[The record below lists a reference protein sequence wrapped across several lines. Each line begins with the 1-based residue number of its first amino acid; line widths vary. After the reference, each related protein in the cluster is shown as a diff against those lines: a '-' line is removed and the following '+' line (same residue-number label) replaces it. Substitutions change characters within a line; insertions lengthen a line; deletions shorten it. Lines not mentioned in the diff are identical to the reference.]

1 MIARLAYKLW
11 AFFISSAR
19 MWELLEG
26 IGIAVFVGP
35 NGAGK
40 SLVMVQ
46 SMMPTLAGTEWICW
60 DAEHRHHRPFVAHA
74 GLCEVCD
81 LATFL
86 PHAVQS
92 VADLDA
98 LPEGVLCED
107 GYGIL
112 RGGSVGVR
120 HVYSTVPLTLSKG
133 IPHPLYVPLTDYRQL
148 LSIEHADVLFDEV
161 AGIADASASATMPVQ
176 VVNWQHKLRKADI
189 RQRVTTPAYA
199 RCALPIRQVA
209 QVVVECRAF
218 FPASRSAGRLWR
230 PRRLVLATAYDAWG
244 FGEFMATDGQRDKLR
259 PMARALLWVPTCEA
273 VGAYNSWGQVLQLGH
288 VTEGGMCISCGGG
301 RSRPKCGCEE
311 DHSDA
316 EPGSLV
322 VETITTA
329 SGARTLKAT
338 RRHEVPAVGG

>member
-1 MIARLAYKLW
+1 
-11 AFFISSAR
+11 

-26 IGIAVFVGP
+26 QGIVVFVGP
-35 NGAGK
+35 NGSGK

-46 SMMPTLAGTEWICW
+46 SMIPTLNGRAWECW
-60 DAEHRHHRPFVAHA
+60 DAEHKHHRPFLRH
-74 GLCEVCD
+74 CETCDVCS
-81 LATFL
+81 LARFL

-92 VADLDA
+92 AADLAA
-98 LPEGVLCED
+98 LAGGLVCDQGVELLLSNSS
-107 GYGIL
+107 GT
-112 RGGSVGVR
+112 RK
-120 HVYSTVPLTLSKG
+120 VYSTVPLTASKG
-133 IPHPLYVPLTDYRQL
+133 VPHPLYVPLTDYRQL

-161 AGIADASASATMPVQ
+161 AGIADASASASMPVQ

-209 QVVVECRAF
+209 QVVVEMRSF
-218 FPASRSAGRLWR
+218 FPARASHGRLWR

-259 PMARALLWVPTCEA
+259 PMARALMWVPDCEA
-273 VGAYNSWGQVLQLGH
+273 VSAYNSWGQVLQLGH

-311 DHSDA
+311 EHADA
-316 EPGSLV
+316 EFGSLR
-322 VETITTA
+322 VETVTSP
-329 SGARTLKAT
+329 SGARTLKAV
-338 RRHEVPAVGG
+338 RVQS